1 MKQAGFT
8 LVELLVVMAV
18 SAILGFGVLSIF
30 ISMNRSYTTQNSV
43 VDIQAEAR
51 NAFFFISR
59 NFREAGLDP
68 LGTADAGVELA
79 TATELRITR
88 DANFNG
94 AIEESGLERI
104 TFAYDSVRG
113 TVRRGFYE
121 GTAAE
126 RWDDMCDHVDSF
138 SFSYLDENGADLG
151 APGNDAVLLAKVRAI
166 AVAMTLRDN
175 KADGGTFTR
184 TLATSVRSRN
194 L

>member
-8 LVELLVVMAV
+8 LVELIVVMAV
-18 SAILGFGVLSIF
+18 SAILGFGILSIF
-30 ISMNRSYTTQNSV
+30 ISMNRSFTNQNSV

-51 NAFFFISR
+51 NALFFISR
-59 NFREAGLDP
+59 NLREAGLDP
-68 LGTADAGVELA
+68 LGSANAGVELA
-79 TATELRITR
+79 TATKVRITR
-88 DANFNG
+88 DVNFNG

-104 TFAYDSVRG
+104 SFAYDTARG
-113 TVRRGFYE
+113 TLRRGYYE

-126 RWDDMCDHVDSF
+126 RWEDMCDHVDTF
-138 SFSYLDENGADLG
+138 SFAYQDENGVDLG
-151 APGNDAVLLAKVRAI
+151 APGNDAALLAKVRSI
-166 AVAMTLRDN
+166 AVAMTLRDS